1 MKMAIFASGRG
12 SNAEAIIEA
21 SKAGLLEAEV
31 SFIICDK
38 PGAKV
43 NERALKKEIPVYECV
58 PRNFDS
64 KQQYEEQIIRH
75 LREAEI
81 DFIVLAGYMRLV
93 GPTLLKAF
101 EGKIVNIHPSLLPSF
116 PGLDAI
122 GQALDAGVKVTGV
135 TIHYVDEGM
144 DTGPI
149 IAQKAIRIENGETRQ
164 SLTRK
169 IQAVEHQLY
178 PQTLQMI
185 CEQKRMEGEY
195 HG

>member
-1 MKMAIFASGRG
+1 M
-12 SNAEAIIEA
+12 
-21 SKAGLLEAEV
+21 
-31 SFIICDK
+31 
-38 PGAKV
+38 
-43 NERALKKEIPVYECV
+43 
-58 PRNFDS
+58 
-64 KQQYEEQIIRH
+64 
-75 LREAEI
+75 
-81 DFIVLAGYMRLV
+81 
-93 GPTLLKAF
+93 
-101 EGKIVNIHPSLLPSF
+101 
-116 PGLDAI
+116 
-122 GQALDAGVKVTGV
+122 DAGVKVTGV

>member
-1 MKMAIFASGRG
+1 M
-12 SNAEAIIEA
+12 
-21 SKAGLLEAEV
+21 
-31 SFIICDK
+31 
-38 PGAKV
+38 

-116 PGLDAI
+116 PGTWINRL
-122 GQALDAGVKVTGV
+122 L
-135 TIHYVDEGM
+135 ELW
-144 DTGPI
+144 
-149 IAQKAIRIENGETRQ
+149 E
-164 SLTRK
+164 S
-169 IQAVEHQLY
+169 
-178 PQTLQMI
+178 
-185 CEQKRMEGEY
+185 
-195 HG
+195 